1 MGGSKGRG
9 VTFMNKTKQ
18 YTSAVV
24 GLLIMRSSNKDVTV
38 VAYTHQQVFDIK
50 DVRSAKLSVLQK

>member
-1 MGGSKGRG
+1 MDLKGGGDIYEED
-9 VTFMNKTKQ
+9 VTITL
-18 YTSAVV
+18 AVV
-24 GLLIMRSSNKDVTV
+24 GLLIMRSSNKD